1 MHNLDSIPSPTMALA
16 ANDSLQL
23 EAARAS
29 CNTISVSQ
37 CPEQMP
43 WITQG
48 PLALSALTFTPAL
61 TYPSNNFDTVD
72 CTEVIG
78 KAVGKVPSAG
88 RSGTQLPRVQS
99 SCAMMYKKL
108 HRHISFTTARS
119 IYLAFADTVI
129 APKVK
134 RLSGACLRREPTRP
148 TPR

>member
-1 MHNLDSIPSPTMALA
+1 MTRCSSKLQGRHVTLLVCRNVL
-16 ANDSLQL
+16 NRCHGSL
-23 EAARAS
+23 RAS
-29 CNTISVSQ
+29 V
-37 CPEQMP
+37 
-43 WITQG
+43 G
-48 PLALSALTFTPAL
+48 PLALSALTYTPAL

-88 RSGTQLPRVQS
+88 RSGTQLPSVQS

-134 RLSGACLRREPTRP
+134 RLSGACLRRQPTRP